1 MGFIVERPVY
11 EDKPGIV
18 ELCSQIW
25 DGNDY
30 IPYLLDRWLNS
41 NDPFLIVR
49 DTDNEKVCAID
60 HATIFNDIAYGE
72 GLRVHADYRGRGL
85 AKLITKEIMREVLKR
100 GVREY
105 MALIFSQTK
114 DSIHLSKKA
123 FFEEVNGFYLLEK
136 VLKRNSKCPTSEEDV
151 KIRPIFPE
159 EISRCRQDFNQM
171 LFATNNSVVDAWT
184 YYPSTEDLTNK
195 FLFECEEG
203 KLIAGLHEHEKEL
216 FSICLYTQPGEW
228 LEKVLPYLEQYAN
241 HYGCEVISVVVPF
254 LRKNWTQTFF
264 DVGFTTLWENEEL
277 TLEESSA
284 YLFSLNWTKMD
295 RVVLPKQMGKKSVPT
310 NYYRCASRCKYG
322 FTQVI
327 ESFPMKNGEPF
338 PTSYYLVCPHLK
350 YQLSKLEESGVIVSL
365 DEMKNTKAY
374 HQVDA
379 YYSEERRDR
388 LKNSL
393 INYPNIKKKFSDALE
408 LGIGGIKDQR
418 GIKCLH
424 LHMATYLAKLK
435 DPVGQKVKEMLDDNG
450 IAMHCENMD
459 CFKHFEAYYMG

>member
-1 MGFIVERPVY
+1 MSFIVERPVF
-11 EDKPGIV
+11 EDKQGII

-30 IPYLLDRWLNS
+30 IPYLLDKWLNI

-49 DTDNEKVCAID
+49 DTDNGKICAID

-72 GLRVHADYRGRGL
+72 GLRVHVDYRGKGL

-123 FFEEVNGFYLLEK
+123 FFEEINSYYLLEK
-136 VLKRNSKCPTSEEDV
+136 VLKNDPNPPTLKEDV

-159 EISRCRQDFNQM
+159 EISRYHLEFNPL
-171 LFATNNSVVDAWT
+171 LFATNNAIVDAWT
-184 YYPSTEDLTNK
+184 YYPSTEYLTDK
-195 FLFECEEG
+195 FLFECDEG

-216 FSICLYTQPGEW
+216 FSVCLYTPPGKW
-228 LEKVLPYLEQYAN
+228 LEKMLPYLEQYAN
-241 HYGCEVISVVVPF
+241 HFGCEAISVAVPF
-254 LRKNWTQTFF
+254 LRKNWIQVFLNA
-264 DVGFTTLWENEEL
+264 GFTTLWESEEL
-277 TLEESSA
+277 SLEESSA
-284 YLFSLNWTKMD
+284 NLYSLNWAKMD
-295 RVVLPKQMGKKSVPT
+295 HVILPKQMEKKSLPT

-327 ESFPMKNGEPF
+327 ESFPLKNGEPF

-350 YQLSKLEESGVIVSL
+350 YHLSILEESGVITSL

-374 HQVDA
+374 QQVDA
-379 YYSEERRDR
+379 YYAKERKER
-388 LKNSL
+388 LKHSL
-393 INYPNIKKKFSDALE
+393 FNYEKIEKRFSDALE
-408 LGIGGIKDQR
+408 LGIGGIKDQK

-424 LHMATYLAKLK
+424 LHVATYLAKLN
-435 DPVGQKVKEMLDDNG
+435 DPVGLKTTELLSDKG
-450 IAMHCENMD
+450 IAIHCKNMD
-459 CFKHFEAYYMG
+459 CFKHFEAYYMR